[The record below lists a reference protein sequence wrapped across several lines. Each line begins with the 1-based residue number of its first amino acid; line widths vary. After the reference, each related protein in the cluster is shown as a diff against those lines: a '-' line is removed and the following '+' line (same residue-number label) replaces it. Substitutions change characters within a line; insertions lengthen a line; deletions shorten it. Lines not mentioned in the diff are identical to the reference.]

1 MRSLANVIRMQKW
14 KLDEQRRVVGD
25 LQEMASNYQGQL
37 DALEEEFEREKL
49 LAANDADA
57 GFLFADYATAARLR
71 KQNLNAT
78 ISELQVKLDEAQSV
92 MAEQFQELKK
102 FEISEETRMRKL
114 KEAEDKRQQD
124 EVDAFSIEMF
134 RRKNK

>member
-25 LQEMASNYQGQL
+25 LEEMHTNYLGQL
-37 DALEEEFEREKL
+37 DALEEEFEREKA
-49 LAANDADA
+49 LASTDADA
-57 GFLFADYATAARLR
+57 GVLFADYAKAARLR
-71 KQNLNAT
+71 KENLNLT
-78 ISELQVKLDEAQSV
+78 IVELQGKLDEAQAV
-92 MAEQFQELKK
+92 MAEIFQELKK
-102 FEISEETRMRKL
+102 FEISEETRLRKL

-124 EVDAFSIEMF
+124 EIDAFSIEMF